1 MPKLREE
8 DVTAMDVMQRRG
20 WNKRALA
27 REMGVDE
34 STVRYRLKRRRERA
48 VDGRK
53 RQEEACASFGA
64 VVSAWLDRERE
75 RGSARPLSVKSLYLE
90 LMSEH
95 GYRGSYK
102 AVLRYVRRR
111 TPPPPVRPIRRV
123 EVAAGSQAQVD
134 WVEQEVWVEEYGGM
148 VALAAFVMVL
158 SFSRMWAV
166 VWSAKKDFVSWI
178 LCHNEALVRL
188 GGVPLTE
195 RIDNLKTGV
204 SSGAGPWAELNPGFK
219 SYARQMGF
227 LVNPARVRRPQDK
240 GKVERRGKDLHGLIQ
255 PWERFATLASL
266 QQATDERILAKA
278 RERLCP
284 VTGRSVYET
293 WGQERTHLLPL
304 PASLPEP
311 FDVEVLRNADMGC
324 LVPFEGR
331 QYQVPLAWCGREVLV
346 RGCADQVQILSR
358 EGQRLKSYPRRTEC
372 RLLIDQSLY
381 EGEGDGRVLPAIPL
395 GKVGRQIVLER
406 TWEAP
411 RRAIDA
417 YAALVGGAP

>member
-20 WNKRALA
+20 WSKRALA

-34 STVRYRLKRRRERA
+34 STVRYRLKRRREGA

-53 RQEEACASFGA
+53 GQEEACAAFGPMI
-64 VVSAWLDRERE
+64 SAWMERERE
-75 RGSARPLSVKSLYLE
+75 RGSSRPLSVKSLYLE

-95 GYRGSYK
+95 GYRGSYR

-111 TPPPPVRPIRRV
+111 SPPPPIRPIRRV
-123 EVAAGSQAQVD
+123 EVAPGSQAQVD
-134 WVEQEVWVEEYGGM
+134 WVEQEVWMEEYGGL

-204 SSGAGPWAELNPGFK
+204 SAGAGPWAEVNPGFK
-219 SYARQMGF
+219 SYASQMGF
-227 LVNPARVRRPQDK
+227 IVNPARVRRPQDK

-255 PWERFATLASL
+255 PSERFATLASL

-278 RERLCP
+278 QERLCP
-284 VTGRSVYET
+284 VTGRSVLET
-293 WGQERTHLLPL
+293 WGQERVHLLPL

-311 FDVEVLRNADMGC
+311 FDVQVSREAGEEC

-331 QYQVPLAWCGREVLV
+331 RYQVPLAWCGREVLV
-346 RGCADQVQILSR
+346 RGVADRVQILSR
-358 EGQRLKSYPRRTEC
+358 EGQLLKIYPRGTEC
-372 RLLIDQSLY
+372 RILIDQSLY
-381 EGEGDGRVLPAIPL
+381 EGEGDGRVLPATPL
-395 GKVGRQIVLER
+395 GKVGIRIVLQK

-417 YAALVGGAP
+417 YAALLGGAP